1 MKYSEGKTGRVF
13 VIKLED
19 GDRLPV
25 IIENFAAEHNIW
37 RAACMMVGGIDD
49 GGTIVVGPEDG
60 NHRPPIPIHF
70 RLSGAHEVAAVGT
83 LFPNEEGRP
92 ILHMHAA
99 LGREGRTHTGCI
111 RPGVE
116 AWLVTEVIILEIV
129 ENNACR
135 RRDEQS
141 GFELL
146 EP

>member
-60 NHRPPIPIHF
+60 NHPGQAGD
-70 RLSGAHEVAAVGT
+70 RL
-83 LFPNEEGRP
+83 P
-92 ILHMHAA
+92 
-99 LGREGRTHTGCI
+99 
-111 RPGVE
+111 
-116 AWLVTEVIILEIV
+116 
-129 ENNACR
+129 
-135 RRDEQS
+135 
-141 GFELL
+141 
-146 EP
+146 